1 MLSIRPARIADL
13 PRIMSVLEA
22 ARGIMRGSGNINQWV
37 NGYPSEAVIRDD
49 IAAGYGY
56 VVCEPDAAAA
66 CETDD
71 AAVCEPDATAACEPD
86 AAAVC
91 KADAAAAC
99 KAGAIVAYFAF
110 IPSPEPTYARIYG
123 GAWLD
128 DAAPYH
134 VIHRIGSTPQS
145 HGVFRSIMDWCFE
158 REPNIRID
166 THRDNAI
173 MRRCILAYGFHYCGI
188 IYLASGDERLAYQLL
203 R

>member
-1 MLSIRPARIADL
+1 MLSIRPAHLADL

-37 NGYPSEAVIRDD
+37 NGYPSEELILED
-49 IAAGYGY
+49 IAGGYGY
-56 VVCEPDAAAA
+56 VVCETDAVAT

-71 AAVCEPDATAACEPD
+71 AVVCE
-86 AAAVC
+86 
-91 KADAAAAC
+91 ADAAAAR
-99 KAGAIVAYFAF
+99 KTGAVVAYFAF

-123 GAWLD
+123 GTWLD

-134 VIHRIGSTPQS
+134 VIHRIGSTPES
-145 HGVFRSIMDWCFE
+145 HGVFRAIMDWCFE

-173 MRRCILAYGFHYCGI
+173 MRRCILSYGFRYCGI